1 MSNLLSESVNND
13 NWNNIFSFIFDT
25 FLFVFDLIWNTKL
38 PMTNITIAYFL
49 IFFMVIKLSIY
60 AIHWTSTNYND
71 LGSAVKSGVIN
82 SSKLYGATVR
92 SVSSTKQGLQKHI
105 KERKQFKVSRNK
117 QQLSSLAKQAK
128 TREQGF
134 KRINN
139 TKRIKKI
146 SKELILYD

>member
-13 NWNNIFSFIFDT
+13 NWNKIFSFIFDT
-25 FLFVFDLIWNTKL
+25 FLFVFDVIWNSKL

-60 AIHWTSTNYND
+60 AIHGTSTNYND
-71 LGSAVKSGVIN
+71 LGSTVKSGVIN

-92 SVSSTKQGLQKHI
+92 GVSSTKKVLQGHI

-117 QQLSSLAKQAK
+117 QQLSSLVRQAK
-128 TREQGF
+128 IREQGF
-134 KRINN
+134 KRIHS
-139 TKRIKKI
+139 TKRIKK
-146 SKELILYD
+146 